1 MGKGVEMRK
10 AFRLQPLGAVVTIG
24 VREGVVA
31 SIRENLERVRER
43 ISRAAQR
50 AGRKPEDVL
59 LVAVSKM
66 VPADRIREGIAA
78 GLSVLG
84 ENRVQE
90 AKEKIQAL
98 GHGGAS
104 WHLVGHL
111 QTNKVKDALA
121 LFDLIQSVDRLALA
135 EELDRRA
142 RAAGGRVDLLVQVNV
157 AAEATKTGFAPD
169 ELRSALE
176 ALARL
181 EGLRVR
187 GLMAIPPEPQEPED
201 SRPYFK
207 TMRTLLE
214 TARGW
219 RIPGLD
225 LEALSMGMSADFVI
239 AIEEGATIIRVGTAI
254 FGPRPA

>member
-1 MGKGVEMRK
+1 M
-10 AFRLQPLGAVVTIG
+10 
-24 VREGVVA
+24 A
-31 SIRENLERVRER
+31 SIRENLETVRER
-43 ISRAAQR
+43 IAR
-50 AGRKPEDVL
+50 AGQRVGRRPEEVL
-59 LVAVSKM
+59 LVAVSKT
-66 VPADRIREGIAA
+66 VPLERIREAIETGVPA
-78 GLSVLG
+78 LG

-90 AKEKIQAL
+90 AEEKIQAL
-98 GHGGAS
+98 GHTMVP

-121 LFDLIQSVDRLALA
+121 LFDLIESVDRLSLA

-142 RAAGGRVDLLVQVNV
+142 RAAGRRVDVLVQINV
-157 AAEATKTGFAPD
+157 AGEVTKSGFAPD
-169 ELRSALE
+169 ELRPALE
-176 ALARL
+176 ALAGCQ
-181 EGLRVR
+181 GLRVR

-219 RIPGLD
+219 RIPDLD
-225 LEALSMGMSADFVI
+225 LQALSMGMSADFEI
-239 AIEEGATIIRVGTAI
+239 AIEEGATIVRVGTAI